1 MHYLISIYLYLL
13 FSFHSLLYLFS
24 LDNFSLLSGE
34 IYWVDRIQLCQMIIS
49 TRLLKKMVSLRS
61 ILALSLPGDRT
72 VIPR

>member
-49 TRLLKKMVSLRS
+49 IRLLEKMVSLRS
-61 ILALSLPGDRT
+61 ILALSPPEDRT